1 MGSIAQN
8 GDAARLSIP
17 IKNAA
22 LFDSQG
28 LIAGTWKKATNDKS
42 FPVYE
47 PSSGE
52 ILAECSDFGTPDFEE
67 AIHAAHAGFKE
78 FSTTTTAKE
87 RATLL
92 RKWYEL
98 IVENLDD
105 CKYWA
110 PANPESQIVD
120 RECSVDHSL
129 T

>member
-1 MGSIAQN
+1 MGSIAQTS
-8 GDAARLSIP
+8 DAARVPIP
-17 IKNAA
+17 IKNTA

-28 LIAGTWKKATNDKS
+28 LIAGTWKNATNNKS

-52 ILAECSDFGTPDFEE
+52 ILAECSDFGTTDFEE
-67 AIHAAHAGFKE
+67 AIHAAHIGFKE

-98 IVENLDD
+98 IIENLDD
-105 CKYWA
+105 C
-110 PANPESQIVD
+110 
-120 RECSVDHSL
+120 R
-129 T
+129 